1 MISTYELRSLH
12 DYLGRLL
19 KDEMFLDF
27 RGYRRGDF
35 TRQDIE
41 GLCEDI
47 KHEIDNRLKGK
58 GTQERISAK

>member
-12 DYLGRLL
+12 GLLGRLL

-35 TRQDIE
+35 TRADIE
-41 GLCEDI
+41 GLREDLQHVI
-47 KHEIDNRLKGK
+47 NNRVKSPRPS
-58 GTQERISAK
+58 ERLPK